1 MKILKQRSPWN
12 FQIFGVIIFPDEA
25 DISKVGE
32 HLGKFYRV
40 TKVSKLT
47 ELVEGIFGE
56 ARRFQAVKNPRRPK
70 AEQVEDL
77 LRGRKVSS

>member
-1 MKILKQRSPWN
+1 MKVLKQRSPWN
-12 FQIFGVIIFPDEA
+12 FQIFGVIVFPDEA

-40 TKVSKLT
+40 TKVSKLPSLA
-47 ELVEGIFGE
+47 ENIFAE
-56 ARRFQAVKNPRRPK
+56 ANRFQTTKNPRRPK
-70 AEQVEDL
+70 AEQVEDM